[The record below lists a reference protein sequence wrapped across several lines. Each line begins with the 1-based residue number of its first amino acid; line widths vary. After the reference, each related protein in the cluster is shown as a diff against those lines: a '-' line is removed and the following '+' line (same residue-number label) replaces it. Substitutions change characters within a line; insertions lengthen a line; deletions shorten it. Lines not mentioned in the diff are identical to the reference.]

1 MKKQVVKIGLTT
13 FVGMTMAL
21 CATVRSI
28 PSVAASGWTQITYML
43 FAVIFFALPVALI
56 AGELGTMLQEEGGPQ
71 LWVKRGMG
79 NKWGFVTAWLLWVQ
93 MFPGMVMVAS
103 TIGPLWGNTFG
114 AIALGNNHW
123 FILANILV
131 FYWIITWLN
140 LKYDMAK
147 IGGNIGVWLGVYIPI
162 VIMLIMGIAA
172 IVKTGI
178 NPASYLGTFSWSK
191 LVPSLSNMQTL
202 QYFAAISFIYTGI
215 EISSVFIPRLKKAE
229 KTYTRGIFIALLGLL
244 LMNVI
249 NAMLVANVVPKGSV
263 QLSNIT
269 QPILLFCK
277 VLGWPTLIANVFSF
291 MVVIGVLIQLSA
303 WVTGPSKT
311 MTQVAR
317 DGQLPASFGFHKVN
331 KFGVS
336 RNVVLTQSICISLF
350 ALLYGVMKDVNGVFL
365 TLTNATTVI
374 YALVYIL
381 IAIAIMRLR
390 RDQPDVARPYRLGKS
405 GNGLAYTVAWVLIFG
420 IVVIIAATLV
430 ATNFI
435 QSIFVS
441 VITVVLFLI
450 PLIIDSNKKDYW
462 LKQVNKDLGKN
473 NNIIS
478 SERQLGGRAE

>member
-1 MKKQVVKIGLTT
+1 MENQNTKIGLAT
-13 FVGMTMAL
+13 FIGITMAL

-28 PSVAASGWTQITYML
+28 PSVAATGWTQITYML
-43 FAVIFFALPVALI
+43 FSVLFFALPIALI
-56 AGELGTMLQEEGGPQ
+56 SGELGTMLQGEGGPQ
-71 LWVKRGMG
+71 LWVKKGMG
-79 NKWGFVTAWLLWVQ
+79 EKWGFVTAWLLWVQ

-114 AIALGNNHW
+114 AIELGNNHW

-147 IGGNIGVWLGVYIPI
+147 FGGNIGVWLGVYIPI
-162 VIMLIMGIAA
+162 VIMLIMGVAA
-172 IVKTGI
+172 IAKTGI
-178 NPASYLGTFSWSK
+178 NPTSYLGTFSWSK
-191 LVPSLSNMQTL
+191 LIPNLSNLQTL
-202 QYFAAISFIYTGI
+202 QYFAAISFIYVGI
-215 EISSVFIPRLKKAE
+215 EISSVFVPRLKNAN
-229 KTYTRGIFIALLGLL
+229 KTYTRGVFVALIGLL
-244 LMNVI
+244 LMNI
-249 NAMLVANVVPKGSV
+249 FNSLLVANIVPEGSIE
-263 QLSNIT
+263 LSNIT

-277 VLGWPTLIANVFSF
+277 VLGWPTIIANIFSF
-291 MVVIGVLIQLSA
+291 MVVIGVLLQLSA

-381 IAIAIMRLR
+381 IAIALMRLR
-390 RDQPDVARPYRLGKS
+390 KDQPDAPRPYRLGKR
-405 GNGLAYTVAWVLIFG
+405 GNGLAYFVSWLLILS
-420 IVVIIAATLV
+420 IVVIIIATLV
-430 ATNFI
+430 ATDLI
-435 QSIFVS
+435 HSILVV
-441 VITVVLFLI
+441 VITAVLFII
-450 PLIIDSNKKDYW
+450 PLIIDHYKNTAW
-462 LKQVNKDLGKN
+462 IKQVDMDLSKN
-473 NNIIS
+473 SPHN
-478 SERQLGGRAE
+478 RVPV